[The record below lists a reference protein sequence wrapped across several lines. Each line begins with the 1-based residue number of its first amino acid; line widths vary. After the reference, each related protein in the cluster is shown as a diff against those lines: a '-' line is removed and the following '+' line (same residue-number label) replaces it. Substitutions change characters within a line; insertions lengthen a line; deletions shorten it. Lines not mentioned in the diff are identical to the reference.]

1 MIHFFDTDIAEKY
14 GINAAIL
21 LQNIGYWTKINE
33 ANNIN
38 YFDGTYWTYNSR
50 KAYKKLFPYMSER
63 QIFTA
68 LQKLIDNDII
78 ITGHYSK
85 LAYDRTL
92 WYALTQKGKCILHF
106 DTMDIAK
113 MSNGYCGN
121 VKPITDINTD
131 INTYR
136 NNNNNIIYNNIDE
149 NFEKLWKMLKST
161 PYDRKS
167 KVSAKRRK
175 ELYKMGDRAVKA
187 IEVYNEVQNPQY
199 LHRRDNFL
207 NEIINNYL
215 DKEVS
220 DFKQGQTEQAPGAAY
235 DLDLFEKMLNTKD

>member
-1 MIHFFDTDIAEKY
+1 MQKVQ
-14 GINAAIL
+14 GLN
-21 LQNIGYWTKINE
+21 
-33 ANNIN
+33 NNI
-38 YFDGTYWTYNSR
+38 
-50 KAYKKLFPYMSER
+50 
-63 QIFTA
+63 
-68 LQKLIDNDII
+68 
-78 ITGHYSK
+78 
-85 LAYDRTL
+85 
-92 WYALTQKGKCILHF
+92 
-106 DTMDIAK
+106 
-113 MSNGYCGN
+113 
-121 VKPITDINTD
+121 
-131 INTYR
+131 
-136 NNNNNIIYNNIDE
+136 NNNIIDYNNIDE

-220 DFKQGQTEQAPGAAY
+220 DFKQGQTEQAPGATY
-235 DLDLFEKMLNTKD
+235 DLDLFEKMLNEKD

>member
-1 MIHFFDTDIAEKY
+1 MPDEEKEITRDFK
-14 GINAAIL
+14 GIWI
-21 LQNIGYWTKINE
+21 
-33 ANNIN
+33 
-38 YFDGTYWTYNSR
+38 
-50 KAYKKLFPYMSER
+50 KKEIWLDDR
-63 QIFTA
+63 LTA
-68 LQKLIDNDII
+68 LEKVVLAEIDSLDTEDGVGCYASNQYLAEFCKCSEVKISKTISKLIDLGYIYISSFNGRQREVKICKSD
-78 ITGHYSK
+78 
-85 LAYDRTL
+85 L
-92 WYALTQKGKCILHF
+92 QKIQGRL
-106 DTMDIAK
+106 
-113 MSNGYCGN
+113 
-121 VKPITDINTD
+121 VKNTRQTCKKYKAD
-131 INTYR
+131 LQKVQGL
-136 NNNNNIIYNNIDE
+136 NNNINNNIIDYNNIDE

-161 PYDRKS
+161 QYDRKS

>member
-1 MIHFFDTDIAEKY
+1 MVHFFDTDIAEKY

-38 YFDGTYWTYNSR
+38 YFDGAYWTYNSR

-63 QIFTA
+63 QIFNA

-113 MSNGYCGN
+113 MSNGYCEN
-121 VKPITDINTD
+121 VKPITDINSY
-131 INTYR
+131 I

-175 ELYKMGDRAVKA
+175 ELLKMGDRAVKA
-187 IEVYNEVQNPQY
+187 IELYNEVQNPQY

-220 DFKQGQTEQAPGAAY
+220 DFTQGQREQAPGAAY
-235 DLDLFEKMLNTKD
+235 DLELFEEMLNTKD